1 MWSTSTSLLRTI
13 YIKLQLVSTIH
24 NYNKNIQYIIEIKE
38 QQKDMCVATR
48 VATGFRAGCH
58 HAKGKCG
65 IKQKTKIKKTLN
77 ITLHLIQSLIILA
90 AFDINTRVVLFH

>member
-1 MWSTSTSLLRTI
+1 MHYLRQ
-13 YIKLQLVSTIH
+13 LQLVSTIIILTTKNMSIH
-24 NYNKNIQYIIEIKE
+24 NRNQRTTK
-38 QQKDMCVATR
+38 KDMCVATR

-77 ITLHLIQSLIILA
+77 ITLHQSLIQK
-90 AFDINTRVVLFH
+90 H